1 MVEMIT
7 KIGKILG
14 MKVVAE
20 FVETQ
25 EILDEL
31 RTIGVDYV
39 QGFAIGRPI
48 PIESAIA
55 DIMNGGHPLYGGKTE
70 HRRWQSAGV
79 QG

>member
-1 MVEMIT
+1 
-7 KIGKILG
+7 

-31 RTIGVDYV
+31 RIIGVDYV

-48 PIESAIA
+48 PIASAI
-55 DIMNGGHPLYGGKTE
+55 DNIMNGGHPLCGGKTE
-70 HRRWQSAGV
+70 QRRWQSARA
-79 QG
+79 